1 MSPDPPRE
9 YRFEAPG
16 LQVPH
21 DIDEAADE
29 DRGDARARALLEA
42 NGVTTD
48 PPSLEA
54 ALAGDTEVLRAAAA
68 RILGADDARGA
79 CPALEELAAGTGDTD
94 RVEAAY
100 ALVRLGRRGPG
111 VAALTAMLPLPVEAF
126 LGASMAAGDLA
137 RIGDGAGWG
146 TIDRALGSSNPI
158 VRRVAARQLVHFAAL
173 DADRA
178 APLVHRAIADTDAE
192 VVREAVLA
200 RLSLGAPE

>member
-68 RILGADDARGA
+68 RILAPTPSGSPARRSRSSR
-79 CPALEELAAGTGDTD
+79 PAPGTPIGSRRPTRSSGWAGG
-94 RVEAAY
+94 
-100 ALVRLGRRGPG
+100 GP
-111 VAALTAMLPLPVEAF
+111 
-126 LGASMAAGDLA
+126 ASP
-137 RIGDGAGWG
+137 R
-146 TIDRALGSSNPI
+146 
-158 VRRVAARQLVHFAAL
+158 
-173 DADRA
+173 
-178 APLVHRAIADTDAE
+178 
-192 VVREAVLA
+192 
-200 RLSLGAPE
+200 